1 MPLRSLSDN
10 ATSTLISID
19 AKHGVYAAQAKD
31 LLQAANAQVIYKQS
45 TNVKAGKITLDISTF
60 AKGIYHLQVLGIE
73 DKNLVTTFIKQ

>member
-31 LLQAANAQVIYKQS
+31 LLQAAQWPS
-45 TNVKAGKITLDISTF
+45 D
-60 AKGIYHLQVLGIE
+60 LQTKHE
-73 DKNLVTTFIKQ
+73 C